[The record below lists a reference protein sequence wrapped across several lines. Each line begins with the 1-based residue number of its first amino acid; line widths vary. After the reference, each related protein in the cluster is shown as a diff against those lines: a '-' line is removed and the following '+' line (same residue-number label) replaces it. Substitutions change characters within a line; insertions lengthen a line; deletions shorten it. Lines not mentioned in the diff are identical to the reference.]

1 MTSSARVPAAGTLD
15 VQSFIN
21 AQPLSLYQ
29 CRIVLLCFLI
39 VFLDGLD
46 TAAMGFIAPALTQDW
61 GIDRASLGPV
71 MSAALIGMVFGAL
84 GSGPLAD
91 RFGRKGVLVVAVF
104 LFGLFSLISAYSSNL
119 DQLLV
124 LRLLTGIGL
133 GAAMPNATTL
143 LSEYTPERLKSL
155 LVTSMFCGFNLG
167 MAAGGFVSAKL
178 IPAYGWHSLLLLGG
192 VLPLLLAAVLLVWL
206 PESARFLVVRN
217 RGADKVKQVL
227 APIAPAEVVAA
238 RDFSVP
244 EQKTVQSRNV
254 FKVIFAGTYS
264 AGTLLLWLTYFM
276 GLVIVYL
283 LTSWLPT
290 LMRDAGASME
300 QAAFIGALFQ
310 LGGVLSSVAV
320 GWAMDRFNPHKVIGI
335 FYCLAGGVRLFR
347 RPEPGHR
354 DAAGDPGAGRRHVRE
369 RRAVG
374 HAVPGGALLP
384 DPGAR
389 HRGVLDARHRPL
401 RRHPWRLDRCDT
413 AGPGLE
419 LRAGADRLDGARGH
433 RHGGRAGQGPGESRR
448 RHLTGVSE
456 GAAMHDRGPSASRH
470 RWLGDTR
477 HSVGYPGVKRMNG
490 R

>member
-1 MTSSARVPAAGTLD
+1 MTSSAHVPAAGTLD

-119 DQLLV
+119 EELMA

-167 MAAGGFVSAKL
+167 MASGGFVSAKL

-192 VLPLLLAAVLLVWL
+192 VLPLLLAVVLLVWL

-217 RGADKVKQVL
+217 RGADKVKRVL
-227 APIAPAEVVAA
+227 APIAPSEVVAA
-238 RDFSVP
+238 RDFSAP

-254 FKVIFAGTYS
+254 FKVIFSGTYS

-320 GWAMDRFNPHKVIGI
+320 GWAMDRFNPHKVIGL
-335 FYCLAGGVRLFR
+335 FYCLAGVFAYFVGQSLGTVTLLATLVL
-347 RPEPGHR
+347 
-354 DAAGDPGAGRRHVRE
+354 AAGMCVNGAQS
-369 RRAVG
+369 AMPSL
-374 HAVPGGALLP
+374 A
-384 DPGAR
+384 AR
-389 HRGVLDARHRPL
+389 FYP
-401 RRHPWRLDRCDT
+401 T
-413 AGPGLE
+413 Q
-419 LRAGADRLDGARGH
+419 
-433 RHGGRAGQGPGESRR
+433 GRA
-448 RHLTGVSE
+448 TGVSWMLGIGRF
-456 GAAMHDRGPSASRH
+456 GAI
-470 RWLGDTR
+470 LGAWIGATLLGLGWNFEQVLTALMVPAAIATAAVVIKGLVSHADAT
-477 HSVGYPGVKRMNG
+477 
-490 R
+490 

>member
-1 MTSSARVPAAGTLD
+1 MTSPAHLPATGTLD

-21 AQPLSLYQ
+21 AQPLSTYQ
-29 CRIVLLCFLI
+29 WRVVLLCFLI

-91 RFGRKGVLVVAVF
+91 RFGRKVVLVIAVF
-104 LFGLFSLISAYSSNL
+104 VFGLFSLISAFSANL
-119 DQLLV
+119 EQLLI
-124 LRLLTGIGL
+124 LRFLTGLGL

-167 MAAGGFVSAKL
+167 MASGGFVSASM

-192 VLPLLLAAVLLVWL
+192 ILPLILAVVLLLWL

-217 RGADKVKQVL
+217 KGTDKIRRTL
-227 APIAPAEVVAA
+227 APIAPGEVAA
-238 RDFSVP
+238 ATGFSVP

-254 FKVIFAGTYS
+254 FKVIFSGTYS

-290 LMRDAGASME
+290 LMRDSGASME

-310 LGGVLSSVAV
+310 FGGVLSAVGV
-320 GWAMDRFNPHKVIGI
+320 GWAMDRFNPHKVIGV
-335 FYCLAGGVRLFR
+335 FYLMAGVFAYFVGQSLGEVTLLATLVLLAGMCVNGAQSAMPSL
-347 RPEPGHR
+347 
-354 DAAGDPGAGRRHVRE
+354 AARFYP
-369 RRAVG
+369 
-374 HAVPGGALLP
+374 
-384 DPGAR
+384 
-389 HRGVLDARHRPL
+389 
-401 RRHPWRLDRCDT
+401 T
-413 AGPGLE
+413 Q
-419 LRAGADRLDGARGH
+419 
-433 RHGGRAGQGPGESRR
+433 GRA
-448 RHLTGVSE
+448 TGVSWMLGIGRF
-456 GAAMHDRGPSASRH
+456 GAI
-470 RWLGDTR
+470 LGAWIGATLLGLGWNFEQVLTALVVPAAIATTAVVIKGLVSHADAT
-477 HSVGYPGVKRMNG
+477 
-490 R
+490 

>member
-1 MTSSARVPAAGTLD
+1 MTSPAHVPSTGTLD

-21 AQPLSLYQ
+21 AQPLSAHQ
-29 CRIVLLCFLI
+29 WRIVLLCFLI

-84 GSGPLAD
+84 GSGPMAD
-91 RFGRKGVLVVAVF
+91 RFGRKVVLVTAVF
-104 LFGLFSLISAYSSNL
+104 LFGLFSLISAFSANL
-119 DQLLV
+119 EQLLV
-124 LRLLTGIGL
+124 LRFLTGLGL

-167 MAAGGFVSAKL
+167 MASGGFVSASM

-192 VLPLLLAAVLLVWL
+192 ILPLILAVVLLVWL

-217 RGADKVKQVL
+217 KGDDKVRKVL
-227 APIAPAEVVAA
+227 APIAPGEVALA
-238 RDFSVP
+238 RGFSVP

-254 FKVIFAGTYS
+254 FKVIFSGTYS

-290 LMRDAGASME
+290 LMRDSGASME

-310 LGGVLSSVAV
+310 FGGVLSAVGV
-320 GWAMDRFNPHKVIGI
+320 GWAMDRFNPHKVIGV
-335 FYCLAGGVRLFR
+335 FYLMAGVFAYFVGQSLGEVTLLATLVLLAGMCVNGAQSAMPSL
-347 RPEPGHR
+347 
-354 DAAGDPGAGRRHVRE
+354 AARFYP
-369 RRAVG
+369 
-374 HAVPGGALLP
+374 
-384 DPGAR
+384 
-389 HRGVLDARHRPL
+389 
-401 RRHPWRLDRCDT
+401 T
-413 AGPGLE
+413 Q
-419 LRAGADRLDGARGH
+419 
-433 RHGGRAGQGPGESRR
+433 GRA
-448 RHLTGVSE
+448 TGVSWMLGIGRF
-456 GAAMHDRGPSASRH
+456 GAI
-470 RWLGDTR
+470 LGAWIGATLLGLGWNFEHVLTALVVPAAIATTAVVIKGLVSHADAT
-477 HSVGYPGVKRMNG
+477 
-490 R
+490 

>member
-1 MTSSARVPAAGTLD
+1 MTSSAHVPAAGTLD

-104 LFGLFSLISAYSSNL
+104 LFGLFSLFSAYSANL
-119 DQLLV
+119 DQLLA
-124 LRLLTGIGL
+124 LRFLTGIGL

-192 VLPLLLAAVLLVWL
+192 VLPLLLAVVLLVWL
-206 PESARFLVVRN
+206 PESARFLVVRH
-217 RGADKVKQVL
+217 RGAEKIKRVL
-227 APIAPAEVVAA
+227 APIAPAEVVTAH
-238 RDFSVP
+238 DFSVP

-254 FKVIFAGTYS
+254 FKVIFSGAYS

-320 GWAMDRFNPHKVIGI
+320 GWAMDRFNPHKVIGL
-335 FYCLAGGVRLFR
+335 FYCLAGVFAYCVGQSLGTVMLLATLVL
-347 RPEPGHR
+347 
-354 DAAGDPGAGRRHVRE
+354 AAGMCVNGAQS
-369 RRAVG
+369 AMPSL
-374 HAVPGGALLP
+374 A
-384 DPGAR
+384 AR
-389 HRGVLDARHRPL
+389 FYP
-401 RRHPWRLDRCDT
+401 T
-413 AGPGLE
+413 Q
-419 LRAGADRLDGARGH
+419 
-433 RHGGRAGQGPGESRR
+433 GRA
-448 RHLTGVSE
+448 TGVSWMLGIGRF
-456 GAAMHDRGPSASRH
+456 GAI
-470 RWLGDTR
+470 LGAWIGATLLGLGWNFEQVLTALIVPAAIATAAVVIKGLVSHADAT
-477 HSVGYPGVKRMNG
+477 
-490 R
+490 

>member
-1 MTSSARVPAAGTLD
+1 MTSPAHLPATGSLD

-21 AQPLSLYQ
+21 KQPLSTYQ
-29 CRIVLLCFLI
+29 WRIVLLCFLI

-91 RFGRKGVLVVAVF
+91 RFGRKIVLVTAVF
-104 LFGLFSLISAYSSNL
+104 LFGLFSLLSAFSSNI
-119 DQLLV
+119 DQLLA
-124 LRLLTGIGL
+124 LRLLTGLGL

-167 MAAGGFVSAKL
+167 MASGGFVSAKM

-192 VLPLLLAAVLLVWL
+192 ILPLVLAVVLLVWL
-206 PESARFLVVRN
+206 PESARFLVVR
-217 RGADKVKQVL
+217 GKGDDKVRKTL
-227 APIAPAEVVAA
+227 APIAPGEVAA
-238 RDFSVP
+238 ASGFSVP

-254 FKVIFAGTYS
+254 FKVIFSGTYS

-290 LMRDAGASME
+290 LMRDSGASME

-310 LGGVLSSVAV
+310 FGGVLSAV
-320 GWAMDRFNPHKVIGI
+320 GAGWAMDRFNPHKVIGI
-335 FYCLAGGVRLFR
+335 FYLMAGVFAYCVGQSLGEVTLLATLVLLAGMCVNGAQSAMPSL
-347 RPEPGHR
+347 
-354 DAAGDPGAGRRHVRE
+354 AARFYP
-369 RRAVG
+369 
-374 HAVPGGALLP
+374 
-384 DPGAR
+384 
-389 HRGVLDARHRPL
+389 
-401 RRHPWRLDRCDT
+401 T
-413 AGPGLE
+413 Q
-419 LRAGADRLDGARGH
+419 
-433 RHGGRAGQGPGESRR
+433 GRA
-448 RHLTGVSE
+448 TGVSWMLGIGRF
-456 GAAMHDRGPSASRH
+456 GAI
-470 RWLGDTR
+470 LGAWIGATLLGLGWNFEQVLTALVVPAAIATTAVIIKGLVSHADAT
-477 HSVGYPGVKRMNG
+477 
-490 R
+490 

>member
-1 MTSSARVPAAGTLD
+1 MTSSAHVPAAGTLD

-29 CRIVLLCFLI
+29 YRIVLLCFLI

-91 RFGRKGVLVVAVF
+91 RFGRKVVLVVAVF

-119 DQLLV
+119 EQLMA

-167 MAAGGFVSAKL
+167 MASGGFVSAKL

-192 VLPLLLAAVLLVWL
+192 VLPLVLAVVLLVWL

-217 RGADKVKQVL
+217 RGADKVKRVL

-335 FYCLAGGVRLFR
+335 FYCLAGVFAYCVGQSLGTVTLLATLVL
-347 RPEPGHR
+347 
-354 DAAGDPGAGRRHVRE
+354 AAGMCVNGAQS
-369 RRAVG
+369 AMPSL
-374 HAVPGGALLP
+374 A
-384 DPGAR
+384 AR
-389 HRGVLDARHRPL
+389 FYP
-401 RRHPWRLDRCDT
+401 T
-413 AGPGLE
+413 Q
-419 LRAGADRLDGARGH
+419 
-433 RHGGRAGQGPGESRR
+433 GRA
-448 RHLTGVSE
+448 TGVSWMLGIGRF
-456 GAAMHDRGPSASRH
+456 GAI
-470 RWLGDTR
+470 LGAWIGATLLGLGWNFEQVLTALMVPAAIATAAVVIKGLVSHADAT
-477 HSVGYPGVKRMNG
+477 
-490 R
+490 

>member
-1 MTSSARVPAAGTLD
+1 MTRPASLPAAGTLD

-21 AQPLSLYQ
+21 AQPLSRYQ
-29 CRIVLLCFLI
+29 WRIVLLCFLI

-91 RFGRKGVLVVAVF
+91 RFGRKIVLVVAVF
-104 LFGLFSLISAYSSNL
+104 LFGLFSLLSAFSSDI

-124 LRLLTGIGL
+124 LRLLTGLGL

-167 MAAGGFVSAKL
+167 MASGGFVSAKM
-178 IPAYGWHSLLLLGG
+178 IPAFGWHSLLLLGG
-192 VLPLLLAAVLLVWL
+192 VLPLLLAVVLLLWL
-206 PESARFLVVRN
+206 PESARYLVVRN
-217 RGADKVKQVL
+217 RGADRVRQVL
-227 APIAPAEVVAA
+227 APIAPAEVAVAT
-238 RDFSVP
+238 DFSVP

-254 FKVIFAGTYS
+254 LKVVFAGTYS

-290 LMRDAGASME
+290 LMRDSGASME

-310 LGGVLSSVAV
+310 FGGVLSAVGV

-335 FYCLAGGVRLFR
+335 FYLLAGVFAYFVGQSLGQVTLLATLVLLAGMCINGAQSAM
-347 RPEPGHR
+347 PSL
-354 DAAGDPGAGRRHVRE
+354 AARFYP
-369 RRAVG
+369 
-374 HAVPGGALLP
+374 
-384 DPGAR
+384 
-389 HRGVLDARHRPL
+389 
-401 RRHPWRLDRCDT
+401 T
-413 AGPGLE
+413 Q
-419 LRAGADRLDGARGH
+419 
-433 RHGGRAGQGPGESRR
+433 GRA
-448 RHLTGVSE
+448 TGVSWMLGIGRF
-456 GAAMHDRGPSASRH
+456 GAI
-470 RWLGDTR
+470 LGAWIGATLLGLGWNFEQVLTALVVPAAIATAAVVIKGLVSHADAT
-477 HSVGYPGVKRMNG
+477 
-490 R
+490 